1 MQKRR
6 WCAALFATLQVEVK
20 PMRRVVQTCA
30 RLSKT
35 VCSGAVSLEQPGFCS
50 LPRNCTC
57 GYLAIPDLE
66 HFEQAATS
74 SCQLCAFPA
83 PLRLVSRWNTYAVGC
98 TLEQNR
104 EGELEN
110 GGIPMPVN
118 PTFPGVYI
126 EEIPS
131 GVRTI
136 TGVATSITA
145 FAGHTLRGPTSD
157 NSDKSNRAITIN
169 SYADFERIYGGLW
182 SGSALSYAVRDFFL
196 NGGSQAVVVRL
207 YHPTFATDDEKNKAQ
222 TAAQN
227 VANAATGANAQA
239 AAQAADQAAQQ
250 EQASQDPAIA
260 KTIAN
265 AVAKAADDAANI
277 PGATADTVQRAAKR
291 AALQNTAPDS
301 TSFNFGCKDPIN
313 SPGQNPAINLVAAY
327 PGSWGQYLRATI
339 DFNTSSDMAA
349 VLGV

>member
-20 PMRRVVQTCA
+20 PMRRVVQTCD

-50 LPRNCTC
+50 LPRICTC

-136 TGVATSITA
+136 TGVATSFPP
-145 FAGHTLRGPTSD
+145 FAPPPSPHPPSATPPKTHTP
-157 NSDKSNRAITIN
+157 ITIN
-169 SYADFERIYGGLW
+169 
-182 SGSALSYAVRDFFL
+182 
-196 NGGSQAVVVRL
+196 
-207 YHPTFATDDEKNKAQ
+207 HT
-222 TAAQN
+222 
-227 VANAATGANAQA
+227 
-239 AAQAADQAAQQ
+239 
-250 EQASQDPAIA
+250 
-260 KTIAN
+260 
-265 AVAKAADDAANI
+265 
-277 PGATADTVQRAAKR
+277 
-291 AALQNTAPDS
+291 
-301 TSFNFGCKDPIN
+301 
-313 SPGQNPAINLVAAY
+313 
-327 PGSWGQYLRATI
+327 
-339 DFNTSSDMAA
+339 
-349 VLGV
+349 